1 MAFDIAIWTLLHI
14 LVFVYWLGGD
24 LGAFYT
30 SRFLTEPGVSVEKRF
45 MAAKVV
51 NDVDMAPRTAL
62 ILALPTGY
70 MLAVTSGWLPFSV
83 WTAWTLLVASLLWLA
98 LAWKLHMAHAAAP
111 KVLAQLD
118 LFLRWTLCAAL
129 TVLAILVF
137 AGQLNIPQFIAI
149 KFLLLAGAVLMGLF
163 IRKVLKPL
171 GPALAGLSGSNA
183 PQAEADLAAVL
194 KKAKPLV
201 MTIWLLII
209 LAAFTGL
216 LKPQLF

>member
-1 MAFDIAIWTLLHI
+1 
-14 LVFVYWLGGD
+14 
-24 LGAFYT
+24 
-30 SRFLTEPGVSVEKRF
+30 
-45 MAAKVV
+45 
-51 NDVDMAPRTAL
+51 
-62 ILALPTGY
+62 
-70 MLAVTSGWLPFSV
+70 
-83 WTAWTLLVASLLWLA
+83 
-98 LAWKLHMAHAAAP
+98 
-111 KVLAQLD
+111 
-118 LFLRWTLCAAL
+118 
-129 TVLAILVF
+129 
-137 AGQLNIPQFIAI
+137 
-149 KFLLLAGAVLMGLF
+149 MGLF